1 MTKIDFGIALVEM
14 AQENDARAV
23 EAAVRASAADAGEL
37 KALGRL
43 LWAAGSSGWGAGA
56 SRQRQRRE
64 EAMAAVHNWQ
74 NVSGPAGGDQRDE
87 GGSAN
92 GSALPNGDE
101 TLAVDQLWISGKARN
116 G

>member
-23 EAAVRASAADAGEL
+23 EAAVRASAADAGDL
-37 KALGRL
+37 TALARL
-43 LWAAGSSGWGAGA
+43 LWVAGSSGWGAGA
-56 SRQRQRRE
+56 GRQGQKRK
-64 EAMAAVHNWQ
+64 EAMAAVHDWP
-74 NVSGPAGGDQRDE
+74 NVSSPTRVDRHAE
-87 GGSAN
+87 VGSAN
-92 GSALPNGDE
+92 GSASPDGDE